1 MTAIT
6 DIEMLYTV
14 FCDNYDDD
22 SIDEVYLMAGCD
34 FNYAYDMLML
44 SFETNDIKMQ
54 KSNFQTQKTTK
65 QTITRQQEY
74 HETKQP
80 TTSIPLMAFMKKT
93 KK

>member
-14 FCDNYDDD
+14 FCEHYDDD

-44 SFETNDIKMQ
+44 GFGTNDIKTQ
-54 KSNFQTQKTTK
+54 KSKVQTYKPK
-65 QTITRQQEY
+65 QNITRQQEY